1 MNNIE
6 ILKLTEGFGGEY
18 LTKEIIKRSKDNNII
33 YLTEDVLLNTKC
45 VQELAQYLENLIQEN
60 KELKEHL
67 QKYYNGELFTAKQL
81 KSIEENQKKYFIHKS
96 KVKEKI
102 DKLGIY
108 REKHYYFR
116 KDLSKAQHDKSMKML
131 GGIEYL
137 QELLQEGE

>member
-1 MNNIE
+1 MNNIK

-67 QKYYNGELFTAKQL
+67 QKYYNGELYTAKQL
-81 KSIEENQKKYFIHKS
+81 KNIEENQRKYFIHKS

-102 DKLGIY
+102 KIRKEEKAECKDSNQAKLILREIY
-108 REKHYYFR
+108 VLE
-116 KDLSKAQHDKSMKML
+116 
-131 GGIEYL
+131 
-137 QELLQEGE
+137 ELLEGE